1 MDEIINKVASANLLN
16 VNLEDYYT
24 HGPRSIIDIKDQ
36 LFQGLILKEKD
47 FRHFVDTHDWARYQD
62 HFVGIYCSADA
73 IIPVWAYMLIA
84 SRLEPYAAKIVYG
97 DLEALETSLY
107 QEALSKLDIGQFKD
121 QRVIIKGC
129 GNLPV
134 PRSAYVELTRLI
146 RPVAKS
152 IMYGEACSTVP
163 IYKQPKSLHKPD
175 EKEI

>member
-16 VNLEDYYT
+16 VDLEDYYPKGT
-24 HGPRSIIDIKDQ
+24 RSLIDIKDQ

-47 FRHFVDTHDWARYQD
+47 FRQYIDSHDWSKYQD
-62 HFVGIYCSADA
+62 HYVGIYCSTDA
-73 IIPVWAYMLIA
+73 IIPVWAYMLMA
-84 SRLEPYAAKIVYG
+84 SRLEPFAAKIVFG
-97 DLEALETSLY
+97 DREALETVLY
-107 QEALSKLDIGQFKD
+107 QETLAKLDLEQFRD

-134 PRSAYVELTRLI
+134 PRSAYMELTRLI

-163 IYKQPKSLHKPD
+163 IFKQAKS
-175 EKEI
+175 